1 MGMFK
6 NNFDTSA
13 YHFRAPGKISGD
25 SEKMSKDP
33 EVTVHC
39 YIIYISLTILHAHVL
54 RIIR

>member
-1 MGMFK
+1 MGMIT

-25 SEKMSKDP
+25 SKKMSKDP
-33 EVTVHC
+33 EATVHC

-54 RIIR
+54 RIIK